1 MAHKIGENGEE
12 LIMEKLNFYIVDVF
26 AEEKYSGNQLA
37 VFRNVMRLSDSEMQ
51 RIAKEMN
58 YSETTFILTDKK
70 CDVGYDVRIFT
81 PEKELPFAGHPTLGT
96 AYVIQREIVK
106 EPIDTVILNL
116 KIGQIPVTFS
126 YIGEHADVL
135 WMKQIP
141 PTFGQTFN
149 SDLISEVLSL
159 DAVDIDNKFS
169 IQDVSTGVPFI
180 IVPLKS
186 FDALKRARISR
197 DKYFEFIKDKQ
208 AKAILIFCPETYKK
222 ENDLNVRVFADYYG
236 VPEDPATGSAN
247 GCLAG
252 YLVRH
257 RYFGKDRIDIR
268 VEQGY
273 EIGRPSLLLLKGED
287 REGKIDVYVGG
298 KVVIIAKGQF
308 I

>member
-1 MAHKIGENGEE
+1 MKRK

-58 YSETTFILTDKK
+58 YSETTFVLPDKK
-70 CDVGYDVRIFT
+70 CDGGYDVRIFT

-106 EPIDTVILNL
+106 EPINTIILNL
-116 KIGQIPVTFS
+116 KIGKIPVTFN
-126 YIGEHADVL
+126 YISEQADVL

-149 SDLISEVLSL
+149 SDPVSEILSL
-159 DAVDIDNKFS
+159 DATDIDKKFP

-186 FDALKRARISR
+186 FDALSQARICR

-208 AKAILIFCPETYKK
+208 AKAILIFCPETHKK

-273 EIGRPSLLLLKGED
+273 EIGRPSLLLLKGES
-287 REGKIDVYVGG
+287 REEKIDVHVGG
-298 KVVIIAKGQF
+298 KVVMIAKGQF